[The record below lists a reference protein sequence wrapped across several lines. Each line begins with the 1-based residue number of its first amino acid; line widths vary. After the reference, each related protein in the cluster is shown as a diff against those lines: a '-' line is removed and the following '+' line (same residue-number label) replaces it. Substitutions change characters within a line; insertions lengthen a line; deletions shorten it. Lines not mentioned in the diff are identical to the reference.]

1 MFGDLGVP
9 VVEKLE
15 ALRQHELAGMPDN
28 EWATAAH
35 GAELLGE
42 GSKVIRA

>member
-15 ALRQHELAGMPDN
+15 ALRQHELSGMPDN
-28 EWATAAH
+28 VGH
-35 GAELLGE
+35 SGA
-42 GSKVIRA
+42 RR